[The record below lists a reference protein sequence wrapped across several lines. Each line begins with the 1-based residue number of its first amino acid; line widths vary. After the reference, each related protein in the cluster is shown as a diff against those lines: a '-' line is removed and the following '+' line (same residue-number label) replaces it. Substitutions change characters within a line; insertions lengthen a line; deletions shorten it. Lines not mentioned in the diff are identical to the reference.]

1 MGLPC
6 LAPLFSRLTHLLSNN
21 EGTSW
26 TDRCHL
32 TQERMKGAFRHK
44 KISLQMLRRKRQTPS
59 QSHDTNNLVSR
70 QHSSM
75 LYATRYEPSCTTKR
89 RSKEPVYHHVVP
101 APVAIPY
108 YIDRACQ
115 TDFCQT
121 SPPSTDDLVFAR
133 ALDEC
138 RIPDGRPP
146 PPYAPRDDFRL

>member
-6 LAPLFSRLTHLLSNN
+6 LAPLFSRLPHLLNNN

-32 TQERMKGAFRHK
+32 AQKRMKGTFRHK
-44 KISLQMLRRKRQTPS
+44 ISLKMLRRKRQTPA
-59 QSHDTNNLVSR
+59 QSHDMNNLASR
-70 QHSSM
+70 QHSST
-75 LYATRYEPSCTTKR
+75 LYTTRYVPSCTTKH
-89 RSKEPVYHHVVP
+89 RSEDPVYHHVVP
-101 APVAIPY
+101 VPVAIPH

-115 TDFCQT
+115 TYFCRT
-121 SPPSTDDLVFAR
+121 SPLSTDDLVLAR

-146 PPYAPRDDFRL
+146 PPYAPRDDLGW